1 MHTVDQNVTKGKEDK
16 ATRQA
21 RSATQPSQTGLCIFQ
36 KSGWALDM
44 FSSSRHP
51 PLCMASAELLMPLLT
66 GGPCGPPHC

>member
-16 ATRQA
+16 ARRQA
-21 RSATQPSQTGLCIFQ
+21 RKRNAAKPNGTLHFQ
-36 KSGWALDM
+36 KTGWALNM
-44 FSSSRHP
+44 FSPSRHP